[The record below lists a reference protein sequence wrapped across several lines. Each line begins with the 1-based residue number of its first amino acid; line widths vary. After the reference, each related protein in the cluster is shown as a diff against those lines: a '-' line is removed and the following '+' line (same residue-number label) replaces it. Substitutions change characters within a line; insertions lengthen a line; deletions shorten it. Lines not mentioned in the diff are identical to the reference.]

1 MNVGGKTM
9 KTKVV
14 AVFSALLLLSGSLAT
29 PAMAKSCHHRSYRG
43 HANYHDGYYR
53 ARSYQHWSHQ
63 EYAKKGLIGAGTGA
77 VIGGVLASEGN
88 RAGAAVKGGL
98 IGAGA
103 GLAYEYL
110 RRR

>member
-1 MNVGGKTM
+1 M
-9 KTKVV
+9 KAKII
-14 AVFSALLLLSGSLAT
+14 AALSALFLLSGSLAI
-29 PAMAKSCHHRSYRG
+29 PAIAKSCHHRSYRG

-53 ARSYQHWSHQ
+53 GYQHWSRQ